1 MHSALR
7 LIWLLATLHQLCWK
21 TFLLCYTTT
30 SKVHHFVLLMLFTAF
45 YELWHRLTYRLW
57 SEWLVDFRFISSR
70 LSVFDEPKNRTLKSS
85 LWLLSTRFCRLR
97 WSKVSTLNHEW
108 SVAKSN
114 LHRPLSVPKKN
125 AKNQSTATRRRWK
138 INDELKSANV
148 ETMAQTK
155 NDSWFGQNCDKRV
168 VKVIN
173 NFNEKLTLPFAH
185 LHIVCNA
192 CARTFHL
199 QFFEVM
205 KGSRCVYRAHKG
217 NNTFSMQVA
226 ARQQ

>member
-70 LSVFDEPKNRTLKSS
+70 LSVFDEPRNRTLKSS
-85 LWLLSTRFCRLR
+85 LWFLSTRFCRLR
-97 WSKVSTLNHEW
+97 WSKVSRLNHEW
-108 SVAKSN
+108 SVTKPN

-125 AKNQSTATRRRWK
+125 AKNQSSSNKKKMKDKWWTQVCKCGDNGTNEEWFMVWTK
-138 INDELKSANV
+138 LWQKSCKSDKQFQW
-148 ETMAQTK
+148 ETYLAFCSSSHCMQYMCPNISSAVLW
-155 NDSWFGQNCDKRV
+155 SYER
-168 VKVIN
+168 
-173 NFNEKLTLPFAH
+173 LP
-185 LHIVCNA
+185 LCIP
-192 CARTFHL
+192 
-199 QFFEVM
+199 
-205 KGSRCVYRAHKG
+205 GP
-217 NNTFSMQVA
+217 
-226 ARQQ
+226 